1 MKLTAQSIKKDF
13 PRKSKSSNY
22 FTAVQTLD
30 FEMESG
36 KVVEITGRSGSGKST
51 LLNMLAG
58 MLTPTAGKVLLDDI
72 DLYALGEKALA
83 RLRNEKIGLI
93 PQGHTALLSLTVL
106 ENVLLPSILYSRETP
121 PEERARKL
129 LTDVGLGAL
138 MDARPNELSG
148 GELRRMAI
156 ARAMLMQPDILLADE
171 PTAGLDSENIIGAL
185 SLLRSAADNGASVLL
200 VTHESEAAEFADEVY
215 VMDNGKLCS
224 NADSP
229 SITVHPEQ

>member
-1 MKLTAQSIKKDF
+1 MRLTAQSIKKDF

-30 FEMESG
+30 FERESG

-51 LLNMLAG
+51 LLNILAG
-58 MLTPTAGKVLLDDI
+58 MLTPTSGKVLLDDI
-72 DLYALGEKALA
+72 DLYALDEKALA

-171 PTAGLDSENIIGAL
+171 PTAGLDSENTIGAL

>member
-1 MKLTAQSIKKDF
+1 MRLTAQSIKKDF

-51 LLNMLAG
+51 LLNILAG
-58 MLTPTAGKVLLDDI
+58 MLTPTSGKVLLDDI
-72 DLYALGEKALA
+72 DLYALDEKALA

-171 PTAGLDSENIIGAL
+171 PTAGLDSENTIGAL